1 MFNMKIISR
10 TTNKPH
16 IYKIVCI
23 PTGEYYYGVHN
34 GNNTSKYTG
43 SGKLLKSKINKYGLD
58 NFTKE
63 ILLTFDTIEEAY
75 EYEAVIVNKKT
86 IRKNNPKSLNLS
98 EGGKGFTSEAAV
110 ANAKAQYK
118 KMGVEGQ
125 KEFALKGVNA
135 INAKLKAEGRK
146 TEVGVKAGKLSWEGF
161 NTSEERSKESKRRQ
175 SGITHEQRVATGKLS
190 WEGFNTPEERSKEI
204 KRRQSGVSKEQRV
217 AAAKKGAIA
226 AAKSPKG
233 MNNVKKQC
241 PHCPMACNPGLYS
254 RFHGDMCKHN
264 PLSVRYKGVK

>member
-1 MFNMKIISR
+1 MKIISR

-34 GNNTSKYTG
+34 GNNTSKYAG

-161 NTSEERSKESKRRQ
+161 NT
-175 SGITHEQRVATGKLS
+175 
-190 WEGFNTPEERSKEI
+190 PEERSKEI